1 MSTRSSIDFLTGLN
15 NKIAEENQTLKE
27 RLTAMDGGLH
37 TGGLGHTH
45 GTMPDDPT
53 RTEIEAQI
61 AASEARAS
69 TRLAEALGEM
79 RTGFADVRTGF
90 AELRGEMREG
100 FARTNERLDAV
111 ERSTGGIKTTV
122 IGTGIA
128 VVAIVIAVLAYGQTW
143 FGIGISSRDVIRATV
158 AEMRQAPSQPPR

>member
-1 MSTRSSIDFLTGLN
+1 
-15 NKIAEENQTLKE
+15 
-27 RLTAMDGGLH
+27 
-37 TGGLGHTH
+37 
-45 GTMPDDPT
+45 MPDDTPS
-53 RTEIEAQI
+53 RPEIEAQI
-61 AASEARAS
+61 AASEARGS

-79 RTGFADVRTGF
+79 RTGLADTRGEMRTGFADVRAAF

-111 ERSTGGIKTTV
+111 EKSTGGIKTTV

-158 AEMRQAPSQPPR
+158 MEMRQTAPPAPAPVQPK